1 MQDFVLYQVEPL
13 VFEFP
18 PLAHSRFL
26 KIRRDGVFPAMAS
39 ETT

>member
-18 PLAHSRFL
+18 PLAHSRRWRIPGF
-26 KIRRDGVFPAMAS
+26 
-39 ETT
+39 